1 MPGNRQLLAIQEEF
15 LTAEAGSESA
25 RPEIVDPCGG
35 RFWFLRSESKSWRK
49 RKSNFCT
56 KPNCTTCRKA
66 KAFLEK
72 KKVELDVRDLGKDR
86 LSVAELDQ
94 LIGKR
99 DHRKFLNTRNELY
112 RTRKMGEN
120 PPSRDEAL
128 KLMAAEPNL
137 IRRPVVL
144 RGSEIVLGY
153 DEEALNQIAK

>member
-1 MPGNRQLLAIQEEF
+1 MEERQQTMARAKIKF
-15 LTAEAGSESA
+15 LH
-25 RPEIVDPCGG
+25 
-35 RFWFLRSESKSWRK
+35 
-49 RKSNFCT
+49 

-72 KKVELDVRDLGKDR
+72 RKVDLETRDLGKDR
-86 LSVAELDQ
+86 MSVAELDQ

-99 DHRKFLNTRNELY
+99 DHRKFLNPRNELY

-144 RGSEIVLGY
+144 RGSDIVLGY
-153 DEEALNQIAK
+153 DEEALDQIAR